1 MLMSWLWQDLRFGV
15 RSLRKDLG
23 SVFLA
28 TIALA
33 LGIGATTAIFS
44 VIQNVLLDPFPYT
57 DGNRLVGVY
66 VHDDVR
72 GGDGGRP
79 VYKIPEF
86 LDYRDQNHVFDRMAG
101 AGQMD
106 VLYDNGHGTEQFV
119 GAEVTTNTFSFLG
132 VPPLLGR
139 GITPDDDRAGAPPV
153 FVMSYKMWRKQF
165 GLDPKV
171 VGRTLVLNGKP
182 RTCVGVMPQRF
193 TWWGAD
199 LWTPASLSRSDPDVE
214 MRRLFIVGHPKPG
227 VSQAAVVADLSVI
240 AKREAQLFPK
250 EYPTRFS
257 IRTNTIAEG
266 VVGRFRVMLYL
277 LLAAVSMLLL
287 IACGNVANLLLAR
300 ATAREKEMA
309 IRASLGASRL
319 QIIRQLLIES
329 LLLALAGAVLGCVF
343 AYGGLKGLVSLIP
356 PRTIPDEAVISLN
369 VVVLLFTLGT
379 AFLTALLCGLAP
391 ALHAGR
397 RDTHESL
404 KDAAKGSSG
413 SRHGRMRGALVVIE
427 VALSIVL
434 LIGAGLLM
442 RSFFALQH
450 VELGLNPEKV
460 LVARLPLPRERY
472 QTAAQKAA
480 FFRQLLP
487 RLHTLPGVVAATE
500 TSTLPPYGGI
510 GSEVD
515 IPGKTHTEKWNAIFQ
530 LCSDGYFQTLGIQ
543 FLRGRGLTE
552 AEVNDARKVAVVN
565 QTLVKK
571 FFGTEDPLG
580 RRIKLTELQNLPQQ
594 PLKDPFFEIVGV
606 VADAKN
612 QGIQEPPMPEAFIP
626 YTVTGFF
633 ERGIL
638 VRTAQEPLSLLNSVR
653 KEIWAVDPN
662 VALTLTGSLQGYLKE
677 FSYSGPEFGLILI
690 SLFASIGLVLV
701 AVGVYSVMAYTVS
714 RQTHEIGIRM
724 ALGAQRSNVLRL
736 VINRGLRLIGVG
748 AVAGLAASF
757 GLTRL
762 ISSQLFGISSN
773 DPLTFASVIAVLG
786 LVGLAACYFPG
797 QRATRV
803 DPLVALRHE

>member
-1 MLMSWLWQDLRFGV
+1 MNWLWQDLRFGI

-23 SVFLA
+23 SVILA
-28 TIALA
+28 TVALA

-57 DGNRLVGVY
+57 DANRLVMVFI
-66 VHDDVR
+66 HDDSR
-72 GGDGGRP
+72 GGQGGRGGF
-79 VYKIPEF
+79 KIPEF
-86 LDYRDQNHVFDRMAG
+86 LDYRDQNRVFDRMAG
-101 AGQMD
+101 VGQMD
-106 VLYDNGHGTEQFV
+106 VLYDNGQGTEQFV
-119 GAEVTTNTFSFLG
+119 GADVTTNTFSFLG
-132 VPPLLGR
+132 MSPLLGR
-139 GITPDDDRAGAPPV
+139 GITPDDDKAGAPPV
-153 FVMSYKMWRKQF
+153 FVMSYKMWRKEF

-171 VGRTLVLNGKP
+171 IDRTLVLNGKP
-182 RTCVGVMPQRF
+182 RVCVGVMPERF

-199 LWTPASLSRSDPDVE
+199 LWIPSALNRDDPDVE
-214 MRRLFIVGHPKPG
+214 LRRFNIVGHPKPG
-227 VSQAAVVADLSVI
+227 VSKSAVLADLQVL

-250 EYPTRFS
+250 DYPKQFTVQA
-257 IRTNTIAEG
+257 NTIVEG
-266 VVGRFRVMLYL
+266 VVGRFRTILYL

-309 IRASLGASRL
+309 IRASLGASRMR
-319 QIIRQLLIES
+319 IVCQLLVES
-329 LLLALAGAVLGCVF
+329 LLLALAGAALGCVF
-343 AYGGLKGLVSLIP
+343 AYGGLKGLVALIP

-369 VVVLLFTLGT
+369 FVVLLFTLGT
-379 AFLTALLCGLAP
+379 AVVTALLCGLAP
-391 ALHAGR
+391 ALHSGR

-404 KDAAKGSSG
+404 KDAAKGSTG
-413 SRHGRMRGALVVIE
+413 SRQGLLRNALVVVE

-442 RSFFALQH
+442 RSFFALQQ
-450 VELGLNPEKV
+450 VGLGLNPEKI
-460 LVARLPLPRERY
+460 LVARLPLPRDRY
-472 QTAAQKAA
+472 QTAGQKTA

-487 RLHTLPGVVAATE
+487 RLYALPGVAAATE

-515 IPGKTHTEKWNAIFQ
+515 VPGKTHSDKWTAIFQ
-530 LCSDGYFQTLGIQ
+530 LCSDGYFKTLGIK

-580 RRIKLTELQNLPQQ
+580 RRIKLTELQNIPRQQ
-594 PLKDPFFEIVGV
+594 VKDPFFEIVGV

-612 QGIQEPPMPEAFIP
+612 QGIQDPPLPEAFIP

-633 ERGIL
+633 ERGVL
-638 VRTAQEPLSLLNSVR
+638 VRTAQEPLSLLNAVR

-662 VALTLTGSLQGYLKE
+662 VALTLTGSLEGYLKQ
-677 FSYSGPEFGLILI
+677 FSYAAPEFGLIFI
-690 SLFASIGLVLV
+690 AVFAVIGLVLV
-701 AVGVYSVMAYTVS
+701 AIGVYGVMAYTVS

-724 ALGAQRSNVLRL
+724 ALGAQRSKVLTF
-736 VINRGLRLIGVG
+736 VIIKGLRLITIG
-748 AVAGLAASF
+748 AIAGLAASF

-762 ISSQLFGISSN
+762 ISSQLFGISSS
-773 DPLTFASVIAVLG
+773 DPATFTSVLAVLAI
-786 LVGLAACYFPG
+786 VGLAACYFPAR
-797 QRATRV
+797 RATKV
-803 DPLVALRHE
+803 DPLIALRHE